1 MKIEDLLSYTIEK
14 GASDLHLA
22 SGEPPI
28 IRIDGV
34 LVQLEGKKLTADK
47 VKELALSM
55 ISEEQE
61 KRLIEE
67 REIDF
72 SYAYGDKGRF
82 RVNIYFQEGDLA
94 CALRFLPTE
103 IKTLKQL
110 NLPESLGDF
119 TKAKQGL
126 LLVVGPTGHGKTTT
140 VSALVDLVN
149 HTRKDHIITIE
160 DPIEYTFVP
169 DKCLINQR
177 ELHSDTKSFP
187 RALRSALRQDPD
199 VIFVGE
205 MRDLD
210 TISSAATLAETGH
223 LVISTLHTNNAPQ
236 TIDRMVD
243 IFPPHQQRQIRYQI
257 ASTLLGVVSQRL
269 IPRIKGGRIV
279 AVEILKSTAAI
290 RNLIREEK
298 TYQIENVIQTSA
310 KEGMVLL
317 ESSLADLVHK
327 GEITE
332 ENAMIYAN
340 NPKHLK
346 PLL

>member
-1 MKIEDLLSYTIEK
+1 MKIEDLLLYTIEK
-14 GASDLHLA
+14 KASDLHL
-22 SGEPPI
+22 SVNEPPI
-28 IRIDGV
+28 IRVDGV
-34 LVQLEGKKLTADK
+34 LVPMKEKELSEAK

-55 ISEEQE
+55 IDEEQE
-61 KRLIEE
+61 KRLNKE

-72 SYAYGDKGRF
+72 SYVYKDKGRF
-82 RVNIYFQEGDLA
+82 RVNIYFQEGYLA

-103 IKTLKQL
+103 IKTLNEL
-110 NLPESLGDF
+110 NLPESLGKF
-119 TKAKQGL
+119 AETKQGL
-126 LLVVGPTGHGKTTT
+126 LLIVGPTGHGKTTT
-140 VSALVDLVN
+140 VSALVDMVN
-149 HTRKDHIITIE
+149 HTRHEHIITIE

-177 ELHSDTKSFP
+177 ELYSDTRSFP

-199 VIFVGE
+199 VIFIGE
-205 MRDLD
+205 MRDLE
-210 TISSAATLAETGH
+210 TISTAATLAETGH

-236 TIDRMVD
+236 TIDRMID

-279 AVEILKSTAAI
+279 AVEILKSTPAV

-298 TYQIENVIQTSA
+298 TFQLENIIQTSA
-310 KEGMVLL
+310 QEGMVML

-327 GEITE
+327 GEITAE
-332 ENAMIYAN
+332 DALLYSN